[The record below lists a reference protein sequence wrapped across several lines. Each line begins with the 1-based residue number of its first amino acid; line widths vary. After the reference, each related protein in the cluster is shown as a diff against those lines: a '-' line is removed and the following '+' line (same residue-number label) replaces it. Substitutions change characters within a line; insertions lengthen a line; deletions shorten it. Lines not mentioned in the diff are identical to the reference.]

1 MGRNKTLDL
10 TGPKLF
16 KPSDIRKLL
25 VSGRSAKR
33 VNVEELDAGSSSS
46 FRYDGYGTGLK
57 SSQQAN
63 VDFSKFE
70 NHTFFNSAV
79 VNTNIAFDK
88 IINYYPFDGT
98 RSERELYED
107 SLTGF
112 EKHVLRPNW
121 VSIFKKLPP
130 RKTIKHSLWF

>member
-10 TGPKLF
+10 SGPKLF
-16 KPSDIRKLL
+16 KPSDVRKLL

-33 VNVEELDAGSSSS
+33 VNVDEIDAGLSSS

-57 SSQQAN
+57 SSQQTN
-63 VDFSKFE
+63 IDFSKFE

-88 IINYYPFDGT
+88 IINY
-98 RSERELYED
+98 
-107 SLTGF
+107 
-112 EKHVLRPNW
+112 
-121 VSIFKKLPP
+121 
-130 RKTIKHSLWF
+130 